1 MREPGGSQA
10 RHHLAAL
17 VCLGLGFWIGYVVW
31 SRQPGLRVPPAVGYL
46 AAGSFAA
53 AGISLFLQG
62 VGFARGAGVSAIL
75 ATAALASV
83 GGWIGF
89 GSGSRR
95 CGGSIGGIPFIT
107 GEWVCRLVFG
117 AGAILTGLIV
127 LLMLRSL
134 FRSDESP

>member
-1 MREPGGSQA
+1 MVEPRM

-17 VCLGLGFWIGYVVW
+17 VCIGLGFWLAYVVW

-62 VGFARGAGVSAIL
+62 AGLARAAGVAAIL
-75 ATAALASV
+75 ATAALAGI

-95 CGGSIGGIPFIT
+95 CGGSVGNIPFQP

-117 AGAILTGLIV
+117 AGALLTGLIV

-134 FRSDESP
+134 FRTDESP

>member
-1 MREPGGSQA
+1 MREGGVQA

-17 VCLGLGFWIGYVVW
+17 VCLCLSFWIAYVVW
-31 SRQPGLRVPPAVGYL
+31 SRQPGLRVPPTVGYL

-62 VGFARGAGVSAIL
+62 AGFTRAAGVPAIL
-75 ATAALASV
+75 AAASLAGI

-89 GSGSRR
+89 GPGSRR
-95 CGGSIGGIPFIT
+95 CGGSIGGIPFIP

-134 FRSDESP
+134 FRSTESP